1 MNTIN
6 NTIQEKINRLIEL
19 QDYKAID
26 DFDTRE
32 GKICANIKVYDWL
45 DEDDVIAYI
54 DKEYPRADRGAI
66 LEEFNEYRLNSIHSH
81 TCENEVSYLKEKYEG
96 NVDISDYGKIFQVY
110 HQSHNVEGRGKEFYI
125 ELYPKK
131 KYYIETYWDK
141 VKEFKTLEEFKKHL
155 IEIDSWGYNEY
166 IHRGKIDKFEC
177 WQYGRSGGWF
187 SICSEDEVN
196 FSDIIY
202 YNYGYWLTDLV
213 NIDNDKEFNAA
224 ITEEGEDKKSL
235 LKRINETIKN
245 AEDKIDAIKEIVAN
259 IEEGK
264 KYFKDSLLSELHYEI
279 DTFIEETNTELKSNC
294 TIEVTNDKVKTSLG
308 VSVKL
313 EEFRDNLVLYVPQ
326 FKAMVEGEEIKIHK
340 QVGNY
345 QIERAKKIEGDIII
359 KAGCHKFSLSNILEN
374 VKIA

>member
-1 MNTIN
+1 M
-6 NTIQEKINRLIEL
+6 
-19 QDYKAID
+19 
-26 DFDTRE
+26 
-32 GKICANIKVYDWL
+32 
-45 DEDDVIAYI
+45 
-54 DKEYPRADRGAI
+54 KEWGY
-66 LEEFNEYRLNSIHSH
+66 
-81 TCENEVSYLKEKYEG
+81 
-96 NVDISDYGKIFQVY
+96 
-110 HQSHNVEGRGKEFYI
+110 KEFV
-125 ELYPKK
+125 LR
-131 KYYIETYWDK
+131 
-141 VKEFKTLEEFKKHL
+141 
-155 IEIDSWGYNEY
+155 S
-166 IHRGKIDKFEC
+166 KIDKFEC

-187 SICSEDEVN
+187 SVCNESEVD

-202 YNYGYWLTDLV
+202 YNYGYWLEDLV

-235 LKRINETIKN
+235 LKRIKDTIKN

-264 KYFKDSLLSELHYEI
+264 KYFKESLLSELHYEI

-313 EEFRDNLVLYVPQ
+313 EDFMENLVLYVPQ
-326 FKAMVEGEEIKIHK
+326 FKAMVEGEEIKINK

-345 QIERAKKIEGDIII
+345 QVERAKKIEGDIII

>member
-6 NTIQEKINRLIEL
+6 NTIKEKINRLIEL
-19 QDYKAID
+19 QDYEARKE
-26 DFDTRE
+26 FDTRG
-32 GKICANIKVYDWL
+32 GKICANIKVYDWI
-45 DEDDVIAYI
+45 DEGDVIAYI

-66 LEEFNEYRLNSIHSH
+66 LEEFNENRLNSIHSH
-81 TCENEVSYLKEKYEG
+81 TCENEVRYLKDKYEG
-96 NVDISDYGKIFQVY
+96 DVDILNFEAIFRVWGKA
-110 HQSHNVEGRGKEFYI
+110 NNTEGRAKDFY
-125 ELYPKK
+125 LDLHTKD
-131 KYYIETYWDK
+131 KYYIETYW
-141 VKEFKTLEEFKKHL
+141 EQAINFSNFEEFKKH
-155 IEIDSWGYNEY
+155 IIKGDEWGYKEFVL
-166 IHRGKIDKFEC
+166 RSKIDKFEC

-187 SICSEDEVN
+187 SVCNESEVD

-202 YNYGYWLTDLV
+202 YNYGYWLEDLV

-235 LKRINETIKN
+235 LKRIKDTIKN

-264 KYFKDSLLSELHYEI
+264 KYFKESLLSELHYEI

-313 EEFRDNLVLYVPQ
+313 EEFIENLVLYVPQ
-326 FKAMVEGEEIKIHK
+326 FKAMVEGEEIKINK

-345 QIERAKKIEGDIII
+345 QVERAKKIEGDIII